1 MLPMYIDILSTISP
15 YLQFS
20 FPPTPITWA
29 VTAQSIADKN
39 TESCFTFS
47 VIKILPFFQIL
58 VFPDTCVVLLIS
70 LSTFIKSM
78 LSPFFYLYQIVF

>member
-1 MLPMYIDILSTISP
+1 MLAVYIDILSTMSP

-29 VTAQSIADKN
+29 VVAQSIADKN

-47 VIKILPFFQIL
+47 VIKIFSFFQIL
-58 VFPDTCVVLLIS
+58 VFTATCIVLLIS
-70 LSTFIKSM
+70 
-78 LSPFFYLYQIVF
+78 